1 MQCKIQADLNLNI
14 CAAGVHVYV
23 SMRGCMHAFIRMEV
37 KRRGNM
43 VFHNPILRKS
53 IKSISCYI
61 LKSMRKIYTFAL
73 IIHEFFFISL
83 PLALPFFPRSRFFF
97 FLFLRNLHF
106 IVLSYVYMK
115 QTVYQQSHACID
127 IHICRVESMRK
138 DLPNRFLSLL
148 FNSPAHSLARILFL
162 PLPSPDN
169 TYFTFKDGY

>member
-23 SMRGCMHAFIRMEV
+23 SMRGCMHAFVRMEV

-73 IIHEFFFISL
+73 IIHEFFFHLS
-83 PLALPFFPRSRFFF
+83 PSRAPFFPS
-97 FLFLRNLHF
+97 
-106 IVLSYVYMK
+106 IS
-115 QTVYQQSHACID
+115 I
-127 IHICRVESMRK
+127 
-138 DLPNRFLSLL
+138 LL
-148 FNSPAHSLARILFL
+148 FSLPEKLAFYSALMYI
-162 PLPSPDN
+162 
-169 TYFTFKDGY
+169 